1 MYKVIGINSFHKED
15 VVLKIMFIVL
25 VFFAVIV
32 SIVAVVFFVA
42 VLAIA
47 LICVCRRLVKKSVK
61 FMYFFFNLCSK
72 SSSPF
77 SLSLSHLCLSLS
89 LIILLIKSN

>member
-47 LICVCRRLVKKSVK
+47 LICVCRR
-61 FMYFFFNLCSK
+61 
-72 SSSPF
+72 
-77 SLSLSHLCLSLS
+77 
-89 LIILLIKSN
+89 

>member
-32 SIVAVVFFVA
+32 SIVAVVLFVA
-42 VLAIA
+42 VVAIA
-47 LICVCRRLVKKSVK
+47 LICVCRRLVKKKCKIYV
-61 FMYFFFNLCSK
+61 FFFNLCSK

-77 SLSLSHLCLSLS
+77 SLSLSHLSLS
-89 LIILLIKSN
+89 LPHYSVN

>member
-32 SIVAVVFFVA
+32 SIVAVVLFVA
-42 VLAIA
+42 VVAIA

-61 FMYFFFNLCSK
+61 FMYFFLIYVVN
-72 SSSPF
+72 
-77 SLSLSHLCLSLS
+77 HLPLSLS
-89 LIILLIKSN
+89 LFLTSLSPSLFC